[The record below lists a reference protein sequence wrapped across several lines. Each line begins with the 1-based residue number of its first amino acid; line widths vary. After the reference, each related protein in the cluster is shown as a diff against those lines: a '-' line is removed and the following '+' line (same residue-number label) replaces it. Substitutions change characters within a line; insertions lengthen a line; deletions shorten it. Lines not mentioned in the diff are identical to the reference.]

1 MDSMEP
7 DFAVHDE
14 NGDVGLD
21 IEEPTF
27 KRDQHSRSYNAKK
40 RNVIHVPM
48 V

>member
-7 DFAVHDE
+7 DFAFHDE
-14 NGDVGLD
+14 NGDEGLG
-21 IEEPTF
+21 IEEPAF
-27 KRDQHSRSYNAKK
+27 KRDQHSGSYNAKK

>member
-7 DFAVHDE
+7 GFAVRDE
-14 NGDVGLD
+14 NGDEGLD
-21 IEEPTF
+21 IEEPAF
-27 KRDQHSRSYNAKK
+27 KRDQHSGSYNATK